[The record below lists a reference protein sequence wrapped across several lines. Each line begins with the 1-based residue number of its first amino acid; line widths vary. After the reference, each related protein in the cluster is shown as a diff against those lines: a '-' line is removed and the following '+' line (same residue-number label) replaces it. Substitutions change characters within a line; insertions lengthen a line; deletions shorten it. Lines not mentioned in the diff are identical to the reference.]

1 MLAGRVFFMAAKD
14 GALRS
19 APASLVRG
27 ALISILVT
35 AVLVLVFSVLVLLMD
50 LGGKVITPVNQVI
63 KVVSILAGTF
73 AASTGRVRGWV
84 AGLIVGGAYMLLG
97 IVLYC
102 AFAGRMLP
110 VLVMIGDLGLGL
122 AAGLLSG
129 MLAASLR
136 R

>member
-1 MLAGRVFFMAAKD
+1 MAARED
-14 GALRS
+14 ALRS

-27 ALISILVT
+27 ALIALLAT
-35 AVLVLVFSVLVLLMD
+35 AVLVLGFAVLVLLMD
-50 LGGKVITPVNQVI
+50 LSGSVITPVNQVI
-63 KVVSILAGTF
+63 KVLSILAGTF

-84 AGLIVGGAYMLLG
+84 AGLIVGGAYMLAG

-102 AFAGRMLP
+102 AFAGRLLP
-110 VLVMIGDLGLGL
+110 ALVMAGDLGLGL

>member
-1 MLAGRVFFMAAKD
+1 MAAKD

-19 APASLVRG
+19 APASLARG
-27 ALISILVT
+27 ALISALAT
-35 AVLVLVFSVLVLLMD
+35 AVLVLFFSVLVLLLD
-50 LGGKVITPVNQVI
+50 LGGSVITPVNQVI

-102 AFAGRMLP
+102 AFAGRLLP
-110 VLVMIGDLGLGL
+110 VLVMAGDLGLGL

-129 MLAASLR
+129 MLAASLKR
-136 R
+136 

>member
-1 MLAGRVFFMAAKD
+1 MAAKD

-19 APASLVRG
+19 APASLARG
-27 ALISILVT
+27 ALISVLAT
-35 AVLVLVFSVLVLLMD
+35 AVLVLVFSVLVLLLD
-50 LGGKVITPVNQVI
+50 LGGRVITPVNQVI

-84 AGLIVGGAYMLLG
+84 AGLSVGGAYMLAG

-102 AFAGRMLP
+102 AFAGRLLP
-110 VLVMIGDLGLGL
+110 ALVMAGDLGLGL

>member
-1 MLAGRVFFMAAKD
+1 MAARED
-14 GALRS
+14 VLRS

-27 ALISILVT
+27 ALIALVAT
-35 AVLVLVFSVLVLLMD
+35 AVLVLGFAVLVLLMD
-50 LGGKVITPVNQVI
+50 LGGSVITPVNQVI

-102 AFAGRMLP
+102 ALAGRMLP
-110 VLVMIGDLGLGL
+110 IAVMAGDLGLGL

>member
-1 MLAGRVFFMAAKD
+1 MAAKD

-19 APASLVRG
+19 APGSLLRG
-27 ALISILVT
+27 ALISMLVT

-50 LGGKVITPVNQVI
+50 LSGKVITPVNQVI

-110 VLVMIGDLGLGL
+110 VLVMIGDLVLGL

>member
-19 APASLVRG
+19 APGSLLRG
-27 ALISILVT
+27 ALISVLAT

-63 KVVSILAGTF
+63 KVLSILAGTF

-102 AFAGRMLP
+102 SFAGRMLP
-110 VLVMIGDLGLGL
+110 IAVMAGDLGLGL